1 VFLSRKKVAVIQL
14 FGTLGGGIKSQAYD
28 RIFTTVM
35 RDRGI
40 RALVLDV
47 DSPGGSAPVSDH
59 FYRRVAAV
67 AQRKPVV
74 ASIRNVGA
82 SGAYLVCCGAHRILA
97 THGAVVGS
105 IGVISI
111 RPVVEGLLE
120 KLGIAVNVNKGG
132 ALKDMGAFWRK
143 PTPDEEKR
151 LQAFVDDYY
160 QVFVSTVAKARRLD
174 EAKARELATGEVFWA
189 PRAKEL
195 GLIDGLGD
203 LDQAIDMAAEAA
215 KIPRRRVVQLAP
227 RRGWR
232 ERLFGPFAE
241 SLVESVSSEIERRI
255 WLNSLRY

>member
-1 VFLSRKKVAVIQL
+1 VFISRKKVAVVQL

-47 DSPGGSAPVSDH
+47 DSPGGSASASDY
-59 FYRRVAAV
+59 FYRKVARVAE
-67 AQRKPVV
+67 RKPVV
-74 ASIRNVGA
+74 ASIRGVGA
-82 SGAYLVCCGAHRILA
+82 SGAYLVCCAADRILA

-111 RPVVEGLLE
+111 RPVIEGLLD
-120 KLGIAVNVNKGG
+120 KLGIAVNVNKSG
-132 ALKDMGAFWRK
+132 AFKDMGSFWRK
-143 PTPDEEKR
+143 PTAEEDKR
-151 LQAFVDDYY
+151 LQAFIDDYY
-160 QVFVSTVAKARRLD
+160 QVFVSTIAKARRLD
-174 EAKARELATGEVFWA
+174 EAKARDLATGEIFWA
-189 PRAKEL
+189 PKAKDL
-195 GLIDGLGD
+195 GLIDGLGE

-215 KIPRRRVVQLAP
+215 RIPRRVVQLAP

-232 ERLFGPFAE
+232 DRFFSPFAE